1 MEIVVLVLGLVG
13 FVMSWVIVG
22 AFPAG
27 LAIILGSF
35 RMLMRKKKP
44 LRKLGK
50 FEIILGIVFAVLAIG
65 ISVYV
70 YLTGIMDVDFVRLFK
85 QWINDITPSFLKKD

>member
-1 MEIVVLVLGLVG
+1 MEIVVIVLGLVG

-22 AFPAG
+22 IFPAC

-35 RMLMRKKKP
+35 RLMMKKKP

-50 FEIILGIVFAVLAIG
+50 AELIAGMIIAALAIG
-65 ISVYV
+65 VGIYM
-70 YLTGIMDVDFVRLFK
+70 YLTGIMDVDFVKLFR
-85 QWINDITPSFLKKD
+85 QWITDITPSFLKKE